1 MKSICVF
8 ILIFI
13 VQLLSA
19 QINDSLSDNLLYELD
34 KSDIPAL
41 READKHFNDLD
52 YLIALPIYDKLY
64 NKYNKN
70 TYLGFLLGSCCTF
83 EMHNYN
89 KAEELITKAKNLK
102 PYLQDY
108 CFFYGKSLFVVEKF
122 VEAKI
127 QFEDYLK
134 NPVPNK
140 IKEYVKQQIEE
151 CDNNISSQSKITA
164 VKIKNLGNKI
174 NTTENEYSPVFPG
187 DESFM
192 VYTYR
197 GDKSIGGKQK
207 LPGKKSENGIYFED
221 IYISYKDS
229 TGQYQKG
236 VPIPGL
242 NSKTHESASYIT
254 RDGQKLYLYKN
265 INGSGEIYFSK
276 KVNGNWTKPE
286 RLNGICSSSWEG
298 SCCFSPDEKTIYFSS
313 DRKGGLGG
321 RDIWKSKLLNS
332 GQWEKPIN
340 LGEPINTSSDEDS
353 PFITHD
359 GKLMY
364 FSSNDGKKS
373 IGGYDIFKSEIK
385 DDKFSTPENIGK
397 PLNTIQDDKYLV
409 ISPDGKKAY
418 YSSEHGDGIGQQ
430 DIYEIDRS
438 KFEKPVSLILVN
450 GIVSHKGKPVEAK
463 VFANSLINKD
473 YYSGEFTS
481 EASTGK
487 YFVSLPGKSSYE
499 LIFEYNNIKAKKNVS
514 APLMDTLAR
523 LELNVEIV
531 AEDTLPISQTKQPID
546 SINIKQD
553 ISIAEFLKLYGDKNF
568 ANTEFKIQIAAYKM
582 ADNFNYAR
590 LIGHP
595 ILEREDGTDGIT
607 RFTVG
612 NYETCNKAN
621 AALNNVVRSVIPDAF
636 IIAYKNNKRVRLSE
650 LLNP

>member
-1 MKSICVF
+1 MKATYIY
-8 ILIFI
+8 ILLFTTTF
-13 VQLLSA
+13 LSA
-19 QINDSLSDNLLYELD
+19 QINDSLRDNLLNELN
-34 KSDIPAL
+34 KTDIHAL
-41 READKHFNDLD
+41 RDADKHFNDLD
-52 YLIALPIYDKLY
+52 YLLALPIYDKLY
-64 NKYNKN
+64 TKYNKN
-70 TYLGFLLGSCCTF
+70 VYLGFLLGSCCSF
-83 EMHNYN
+83 ESHNYK
-89 KAEELITKAKNLK
+89 KAEELITKAQNLK

-108 CFFYGKSLFVVEKF
+108 SFYYGKSLFVSEKF
-122 VEAKI
+122 KDSKI
-127 QFEDYLK
+127 QFEEYLK
-134 NPVPNK
+134 NPVPHK
-140 IKEYVKQQIEE
+140 IKKYLLEQIEE
-151 CDNNISSQSKITA
+151 CDNNIASLDKVTA
-164 VKIKNLGNKI
+164 IKIKNIGNKI
-174 NTTENEYSPVFPG
+174 NTAENEYSPVFPG

-197 GDKSIGGKQK
+197 GEKSVGGRQK
-207 LPGKKSENGIYFED
+207 LPGKKSDNGIYFED

-229 TGQYQKG
+229 IGQYKKG
-236 VPIPGL
+236 IPMPGL

-265 INGSGEIYFSK
+265 INGSGEIYLSK
-276 KVNGNWTKPE
+276 KVGGKWTKPE

-313 DRKGGLGG
+313 DRKGGMGG
-321 RDIWKSKLLNS
+321 RDIWKSKLLEN
-332 GQWEKPIN
+332 GQWEKPTN

-353 PFITHD
+353 PFITYD

-373 IGGYDIFKSEIK
+373 IGGYDIFKSQIN
-385 DDKFSTPENIGK
+385 DDKFSMPENIGK
-397 PLNTIQDDKYLV
+397 PLNTLQDDKYLV

-418 YSSEHGDGIGQQ
+418 YSSEHGDGLGQQ

-450 GIVSHKGKPVEAK
+450 GIITYQGKPVEAK

-473 YYSGEFTS
+473 YYSGEYTS
-481 EASTGK
+481 EANTGK

-499 LIFEYNNIKAKKNVS
+499 LIFEYNHITTKKTIS
-514 APLMDTLAR
+514 APLIDTLAR

-531 AEDTLPISQTKQPID
+531 AEDTLPFAQIKQPID

-553 ISIAEFLKLYGDKNF
+553 ITITEFIKLYGDKTF
-568 ANTEFKIQIAAYKM
+568 DNTIFKIQIAAYKM

-595 ILEREDGTDGIT
+595 VLERDGGKDGIT

-612 NYETCNKAN
+612 NYDTPNKASS
-621 AALNNVVRSVIPDAF
+621 ALNDVVLSIIPDAF
-636 IIAYKNNKRVRLSE
+636 IIAYKNNKRVSLTE